1 MGILFEKGGMLTT
14 VQDEGRFGFQQY
26 GVSPAGPM
34 DTRAFHIANIL
45 TGNQLSE
52 SALEITA
59 LGPEIYFEE
68 GNVIAITGADLT
80 PCLNGEEVANYQ
92 ALAVKQGD
100 VLTFR
105 GLRSGVR
112 AYIAFAGGL
121 DVPVIMGSK
130 STLIRNCLGGVNGRA
145 VRKDDRIGF
154 TAPQKS
160 LPRMEQRK
168 LIPPE
173 TSQTGREIVLRVIPG
188 PQQDCFTTA
197 GYRRFFWHGAIISQ
211 EFDRMGCRLTCDP
224 IEHRGDGN
232 IITDGIAFGAIQI
245 PPNGQ
250 PIIMLA
256 DRQSTGGYP
265 KIGTVASVDLPLL
278 AQALPGDKVRFVE
291 ISVETAQLLY
301 VREFN
306 QMKKLEDILN
316 IKHVNI

>member
-1 MGILFEKGGMLTT
+1 MGILFKKGGMLTT

-45 TGNQLSE
+45 VGNQMTE
-52 SALEITA
+52 SALEVTA
-59 LGPEIYFEE
+59 LGPEICFEE
-68 GNVIAITGADLT
+68 ANVIAVTGADLT
-80 PCLNGEEVANYQ
+80 PCINGGEVPGWR
-92 ALAVKQGD
+92 ALGVKRGD

-105 GLRSGVR
+105 GMRSGVR

-121 DVPVIMGSK
+121 DVPVVMGSK
-130 STLIRNCLGGVNGRA
+130 STLMRNCLGGVEGRA
-145 VRKDDRIGF
+145 VREGDRIGF
-154 TAPQKS
+154 EAPQEA
-160 LPRMEQRK
+160 LPRMEQRQVT
-168 LIPPE
+168 PVRH
-173 TSQTGREIVLRVIPG
+173 TGREIVLRVIPG

-197 GYRRFFWHGAIISQ
+197 GYRRFFWHGAVISQ
-211 EFDRMGCRLTCDP
+211 EFDRMGCRLQCDP

-278 AQALPGDKVRFVE
+278 AQALPGYKVRFVE

-301 VREFN
+301 LREQEQLKRIGDLFADGN
-306 QMKKLEDILN
+306 AG
-316 IKHVNI
+316 